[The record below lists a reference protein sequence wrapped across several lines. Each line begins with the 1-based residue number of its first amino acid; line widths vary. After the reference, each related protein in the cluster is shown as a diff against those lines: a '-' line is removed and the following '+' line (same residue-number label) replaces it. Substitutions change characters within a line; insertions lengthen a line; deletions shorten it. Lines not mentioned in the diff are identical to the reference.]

1 MKRRRNDEETS
12 ATSVA
17 GSVNRAV
24 KGGIVRH
31 TSKGKK
37 SDTLV
42 NLTGIRENRIAKI
55 KPPRLTPSHM
65 KVLQGSR
72 FPESALKTKVKVKT
86 KGKPGK
92 SKRKASLIE
101 QIRAPLTRA
110 EARKLSQDLQAPN
123 RPTRKLPPRP

>member
-17 GSVNRAV
+17 GSLNRAV

-42 NLTGIRENRIAKI
+42 NLTGIRENRMAKI
-55 KPPRLTPSHM
+55 KPPRLTPSHV
-65 KVLQGSR
+65 KDLQGSL
-72 FPESALKTKVKVKT
+72 FSESAKTKVKVKA
-86 KGKPGK
+86 KGKPAK